1 MNRAATAQFASSQPA
16 TGTKIPCRPI
26 LAPPRPDMFEPVSCY
41 LCGGTDTV
49 PLVTAEDDLTG
60 KPGRFTFVTCRRCG
74 LAYQSPRLKLEH
86 IGAYYDEEYIAHRR
100 KTNWGWLTPLYRR
113 AMDKLDR
120 AKIATVGEN
129 IALEPETK
137 VLDVGCG
144 AGSFLAKLRST
155 YGAAVTG
162 VDFKDLSGSPWLEGV
177 EFRCGLFYEQ
187 AFGDR
192 RFDLITMW
200 HFLEHDYDPPRSLQF
215 ARDLL
220 APEGRLVIEV
230 PRLDCLTWR
239 LYRERWP
246 GLQAPQHTV
255 LLSRASLLDMLAQAG
270 LEVIDHRPYG
280 AFPPYFYLFAGAAF
294 KLLKGK
300 GLNLDRAILPYF
312 LGQILLSP
320 FLLFERR
327 LNLAMQT
334 VVCRPSPSG
343 ARGGDD
349 A

>member
-1 MNRAATAQFASSQPA
+1 MNRAATAQHASSQPE
-16 TGTKIPCRPI
+16 TRTKIPCRPI
-26 LAPPRPDMFEPVSCY
+26 LPPPRPDMFESVSCY

-74 LAYQSPRLKLEH
+74 LSYQSPRLKLEH
-86 IGAYYDEEYIAHRR
+86 IGAYYDDKYIAHRR
-100 KTNWGWLTPLYRR
+100 KTDWGWLTPLYRR
-113 AMDKLDR
+113 AMYKLDR
-120 AKIATVGEN
+120 AKLAIVGEN
-129 IALEPETK
+129 IALDSETK

-144 AGSFLAKLRST
+144 AGCFLAKLCST

-162 VDFKDLSGSPWLEGV
+162 LDFQDLSDSPWLEGV
-177 EFRCGLFYEQ
+177 EFRRGLFYEQ

-200 HFLEHDYDPPRSLQF
+200 HFLEHDYDPPRSLQL

-220 APEGRLVIEV
+220 APKGRLVIEV

-255 LLSRASLLDMLAQAG
+255 LLRRASLLDMLAQAG
-270 LEVIDHRPYG
+270 LEIIDYRPYG
-280 AFPPYFYLFAGAAF
+280 AFPAYFYLFAGVAF

-300 GLNLDRAILPYF
+300 GVNQDRMDRAILPYF
-312 LGQILLSP
+312 LGQILLLP

-327 LNLAMQT
+327 LNLGMQT
-334 VVCRPSPSG
+334 VVCRKIQ
-343 ARGGDD
+343 
-349 A
+349 